1 MLQGKINRKKGSQC
15 IYISV
20 VLIDLV
26 YRKDKNY
33 YPQVFL
39 DFSKNIDMLLK
50 KFLLMKKL

>member
-39 DFSKNIDMLLK
+39 DFSKNIDMLK
-50 KFLLMKKL
+50 KFLLMKKF